1 MKKMTVYSA
10 KIDSPIGVL
19 YTGASEKDVL
29 VLAFSEQE
37 LLSFAHKYSY
47 SVVWEKNHIIDMTEK
62 QLNEYFD
69 GKRKSFD
76 IPLKFEGT
84 QFQKKSWNA
93 LLSIPYGQTIS
104 YKEEAIRVGN
114 NNAVRAVGTANSRNP
129 IAIIAPCHRVIG
141 INGRMAGYG
150 GGIWRKE
157 FLLKLEKGNI

>member
-1 MKKMTVYSA
+1 
-10 KIDSPIGVL
+10 
-19 YTGASEKDVL
+19 
-29 VLAFSEQE
+29 
-37 LLSFAHKYSY
+37 
-47 SVVWEKNHIIDMTEK
+47 
-62 QLNEYFD
+62 
-69 GKRKSFD
+69 
-76 IPLKFEGT
+76 
-84 QFQKKSWNA
+84 